1 MRVLCSGLLLAAI
14 GLAGELHACEGK
26 DPAAWARSH
35 QELRSTKGHFSGGAW
50 SPAVDAW
57 GGAKHRVMQCLAAH
71 VTTKALRSA
80 PLRSLMGAP
89 DEVLRCPSA
98 ACTDAIEKADWQPGG
113 SAAAEPA
120 ELWLYD
126 WRGRHDRLLLVMAAG
141 SVRRSG
147 WLYAR
152 E

>member
-1 MRVLCSGLLLAAI
+1 MRVLSWLVAAALF
-14 GLAGELHACEGK
+14 GAGELHACEGQ
-26 DPAAWARSH
+26 DPAAWTRIH

-50 SPAVDAW
+50 SPDVDAW
-57 GGAKHRVMQCLAAH
+57 GGAKHRVMQCLAGHA
-71 VTTKALRSA
+71 TAQALRAA
-80 PLRSLMGAP
+80 PLRRLMGAP

-98 ACTDAIEKADWQPGG
+98 ACTEALGKAEG
-113 SAAAEPA
+113 SAAAHAPG

-126 WRGRHDRLLLVMAAG
+126 WRGRHDRLLLVLSAG
-141 SVRRSG
+141 TVRGSG